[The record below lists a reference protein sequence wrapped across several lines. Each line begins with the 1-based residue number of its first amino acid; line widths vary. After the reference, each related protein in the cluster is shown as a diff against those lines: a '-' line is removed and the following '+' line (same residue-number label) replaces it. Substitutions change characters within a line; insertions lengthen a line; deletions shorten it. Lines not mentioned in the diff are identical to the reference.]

1 MSNPHAVAEK
11 SVWLENN
18 LTKFFLYGC
27 DKDVLKDVTSII
39 VARMKQ
45 AGIEELYDYLIVHE
59 IEHMD
64 EGQLDKTLKDAG
76 VDTASMVD
84 KVDKMLRVPDA
95 GDILKETIMRNNEI
109 FKAGMKAQK
118 DFDS

>member
-1 MSNPHAVAEK
+1 MSNPTSVSEK

-18 LTKFFLYGC
+18 LAEFFLFGC
-27 DKDVLKDVTSII
+27 DEFVLKDVITII
-39 VARMKQ
+39 VARMNS
-45 AGIEELYDYLIVHE
+45 AGIEDLYDCLIAHE

-64 EGQLDKTLKDAG
+64 EGKVDQSLKDAG

-95 GDILKETIMRNNEI
+95 GDIIKETIMRNNEI
-109 FKAGMKAQK
+109 FKAGMKAQQELDK
-118 DFDS
+118 